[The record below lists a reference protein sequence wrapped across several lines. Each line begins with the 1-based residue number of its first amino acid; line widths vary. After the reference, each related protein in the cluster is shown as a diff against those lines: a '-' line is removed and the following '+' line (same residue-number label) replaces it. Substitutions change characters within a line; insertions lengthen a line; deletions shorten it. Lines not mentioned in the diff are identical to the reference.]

1 MMDNPECSI
10 LLTMPL
16 FKGLSVEDIEFI
28 KDKVSFVTYDKDEI
42 ILNGSQFEDKNCY
55 FIISGCVRV
64 IKSSAINIEVSYYD
78 LEYPMGFG
86 FENSFLETINY
97 NNNNN
102 MIVSAADISVICSIK
117 QHHFEDLL
125 LDTRL
130 LKNFTQYLIM
140 VQNHLTNPPKTLMN
154 KFRKTA

>member
-1 MMDNPECSI
+1 MNNPECNI

-16 FKGLSVEDIEFI
+16 FKGLSLEDMEFI
-28 KDKVSFVTYDKDEI
+28 KDKVSFITYDKDEI

-64 IKSSAINIEVSYYD
+64 IKSLATNTEVSYYD
-78 LEYPMGFG
+78 LESPMGFG
-86 FENSFLETINY
+86 FENSFLETMGC
-97 NNNNN
+97 NNNN
-102 MIVSAADISVICSIK
+102 MIVSATDIAVICSIK

-125 LDTRL
+125 SDIRL

-154 KFRKTA
+154 KFRRTA

>member
-1 MMDNPECSI
+1 MDNPELAV

-16 FKGLSVEDIEFI
+16 FKGLSREDLEFM
-28 KDKVSFVTYDKDEI
+28 KDKMSFVTYDKDEI

-64 IKSSAINIEVSYYD
+64 IKSLATNIEVSYYD
-78 LEYPMGFG
+78 LKSPMGFG
-86 FENSFLETINY
+86 FENSFLETINL
-97 NNNNN
+97 NNNN
-102 MIVSAADISVICSIK
+102 MIVSAADTVVICSIK

-125 LDTRL
+125 SDVKI

-140 VQNHLTNPPKTLMN
+140 VQNQLTNPPKILMN